1 VNPTIAIVII
11 AVVAVAAI
19 AAFFFWQKRRSQ
31 TLREKFGP
39 EYERTVE
46 KIGDRRR
53 AETELEKRQKRVESL
68 KLQALNPEEQRRFAQ
83 RWRSAQAFFVDEPSR
98 AVKEADA
105 LVIEVMQARGY
116 PMGDFEQR
124 AADISVDHPAVVQHY
139 RAARDIAGKN
149 RKGEANTE
157 DLRQAMVHYRNL
169 FEELLGEKPVGE
181 DNKELETES
190 VR

>member
-1 VNPTIAIVII
+1 MSPTIAIVVI
-11 AVVAVAAI
+11 AVVALVAVAAFI
-19 AAFFFWQKRRSQ
+19 FWQNRRSQ
-31 TLREKFGP
+31 SLRQKFGP

-46 KIGDRRR
+46 KVGDRRR

-68 KLQALNPEEQRRFAQ
+68 KLQVLNAEEQQRFAQ

-98 AVKEADA
+98 AVSEADT

-124 AADISVDHPAVVQHY
+124 AADISVDHPAVVQNY
-139 RAARDIAGKN
+139 RAARDIAAKN
-149 RKGEANTE
+149 KKGEASTE

-169 FEELLGEKPVGE
+169 FEELLGEKPVHE
-181 DNKELETES
+181 DKKELETES